1 MDKKRIGSAT
11 TDTTNNLLTHLTC
24 SLGQANNSMP
34 DEWDGFDVTQPP
46 LEQQVLWAPDIMA
59 IVHLA
64 LAHDQSVRGC
74 TQLGACLGVPLLY

>member
-34 DEWDGFDVTQPP
+34 DEWDGFDVT
-46 LEQQVLWAPDIMA
+46 
-59 IVHLA
+59 
-64 LAHDQSVRGC
+64 HDQSVRGC